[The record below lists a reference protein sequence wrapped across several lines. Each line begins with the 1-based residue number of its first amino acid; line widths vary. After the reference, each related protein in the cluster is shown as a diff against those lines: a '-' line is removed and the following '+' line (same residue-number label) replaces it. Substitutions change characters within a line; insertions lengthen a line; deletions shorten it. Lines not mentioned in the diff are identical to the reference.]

1 MDSSIYLILLLL
13 LPTVGALV
21 SFLLKNES
29 SWYAG
34 IIFSVATILLSLTA
48 FANLENGYLFFKSD
62 WIPTIGAHFNLS
74 FHAVAFLMC
83 LLTGIVFLLSFLFVD
98 VKKIENPA
106 RFYGL
111 MLLSQAG
118 LLGVFLAHDAFLFYI
133 FWELALI
140 PVYFLCSMYGGVER
154 IRASFKFFIYTFIG
168 SLIML
173 VAIIYIQQSG
183 AVHDFSWE
191 MFVAAGNSLP
201 KATQV
206 VLFGMF
212 FLAFAIKMPIFPFHT
227 WQPDTY
233 QQSATPVTIVLSALM
248 VKMGLFA
255 VMFWLMPSLQVA
267 PEQVVIFK
275 IFPDF
280 NNWTKPLW
288 FKSITEFKFIL
299 KDFIMILSVISI
311 VYASA
316 MALVQTNIK
325 RLVAYSSIA
334 HVGLMCAALFSY
346 PVLGQEHIGGQ
357 AVVMQMFNH
366 GINILGLWLL
376 VYVVEKRFGT
386 QDLREMGGIARVA
399 PIFTTALVII
409 SFANISL
416 PLTNAFPAEFMMF
429 TSLFTSG
436 SKYAIGL
443 TIFAGL
449 SIIFGAIY
457 TLRMVQQVAFG
468 PADEKKNSTRLPDG
482 QEFTDLAW
490 HESLAISVVVILIL
504 IVGFY
509 PNLIFNLINTMQ

>member
-1 MDSSIYLILLLL
+1 MDNNIFLVILLLL
-13 LPTVGALV
+13 PIVGGLI

-29 SWYAG
+29 AWYVG
-34 IIFSVATILLSLTA
+34 ILFSVATVLLSILGYIK
-48 FANLENGYLFFKSD
+48 LEDGFLLFKSE
-62 WIPTIGAHFNLS
+62 WIPMIGANFNLS
-74 FHAVAFLMC
+74 YHAVAFLMC
-83 LLTGIVFLLSFLFVD
+83 LLTGLVFLLSFLFVD
-98 VKKIENPA
+98 AKKIENPA

-140 PVYFLCSMYGGVER
+140 PVYFLCSMYGGEDRVK
-154 IRASFKFFIYTFIG
+154 ASFKFFLYTFIG
-168 SLIML
+168 SLLML
-173 VAIIYIQQSG
+173 VAIIYIQQQG
-183 AVHDFSWE
+183 ASQNFSWE
-191 MFVAAGNSLP
+191 MFVATGNSLP
-201 KATQV
+201 ASTQI

-255 VMFWLMPSLQVA
+255 IIIWLLPTLSLGA
-267 PEQVVIFK
+267 EWWK
-275 IFPDF
+275 
-280 NNWTKPLW
+280 
-288 FKSITEFKFIL
+288 EG
-299 KDFIMILSVISI
+299 IMILSVISI
-311 VYASA
+311 VYAST

-346 PVLGQEHIGGQ
+346 PVLGEEHIGAQ

-366 GINILGLWLL
+366 GINILGLWLM
-376 VYVVEKRFGT
+376 VYVIEKRFGT

-416 PLTNAFPAEFMMF
+416 PLTNAFPAEFLMF
-429 TSLFTSG
+429 TSIFTSG
-436 SKYAIGL
+436 SNYAIGL
-443 TIFAGL
+443 TVFAGL
-449 SIIFGAIY
+449 SIILGAIY

-468 PADEKKNSTRLPDG
+468 PADEAKNIR
-482 QEFTDLAW
+482 FTDLDW
-490 HESLAISVVVILIL
+490 HETLAISVVIILIL
-504 IVGFY
+504 VVGFY
-509 PNLIFNLINTMQ
+509 PNLIFNLINTMH